1 MKIALLGGSG
11 FIGKNLA
18 LALSTHHEVFIIDR
32 RIDEEWFLNHGFS
45 INQLY
50 QSEFSNVVDILH
62 EIKIN
67 KLIHLVSTVHPGSSM
82 VNPEQGYS
90 IDVIE
95 TIHILEYIK
104 DKDISMLF
112 FSSGGTVYGDKS
124 DLENIPEESTLH
136 PISHYGVVKGTIES
150 ILLMYNRV
158 YDMKNIIV
166 RLSNPYGEYQDAN
179 GSVGVVAVFMN
190 KIMKDEDII
199 ITGDGSVVRDYIH
212 IQDVRKIIAALV
224 EKEHTEHSIYN
235 VGSGQGASVNQI
247 IEMLE
252 VILEKKANVIY
263 KASRRF
269 DVQRNVLDISRIQN
283 EFNVVRVQSLEEGI
297 KSFYQFTCQ
306 KKVEC

>member
-18 LALSTHHEVFIIDR
+18 LALSTHHEVFIIDK
-32 RIDEEWFLNHGFS
+32 RIDEEWFLRHGFS
-45 INQLY
+45 TSQLY
-50 QSEFSNVVDILH
+50 QSEFSNVVDVLH

-67 KLIHLVSTVHPGSSM
+67 KLIHLVSTIHPGSSM
-82 VNPEQGYS
+82 DNPEQGYS

-104 DKDISMLF
+104 DKNISMLF

-124 DLENIPEESTLH
+124 DLETIPEESTLH

-158 YDMKNIIV
+158 YDMQNIIV

-179 GSVGVVAVFMN
+179 GAVGVVAVFMN
-190 KIMKDEDII
+190 KIMNGEDII

-212 IQDVRKIIAALV
+212 IQDVRRIILALV
-224 EKEHTEHSIYN
+224 EKEQTLHHIYN

-252 VILEKKANVIY
+252 VILEKKASVIY

-269 DVQRNVLDISRIQN
+269 DVQRNVLDISRVQN
-283 EFNVVRVQSLEEGI
+283 EFEIPCTLSLEEGI
-297 KSFYQFTCQ
+297 KSFYQFTYR
-306 KKVEC
+306 K